1 MSIRN
6 VEIQTIGLHIGT
18 PDHSKVKAP
27 QRKYKKS
34 GILSC
39 AGVSIFGDCGDIGGI
54 ATVTIGTADKTSTQ
68 ENKKL
73 SLHVKGNTVMKG
85 DSQTDYGLSVS
96 GGKTTQ
102 LFVDGDAIFTVG
114 TGGQTLSARFGVADL
129 RGKIFDM
136 PHPSRDGYRLRYACI
151 EGPEIAVY
159 CRGRLNTGTEIQLP
173 SYWKNLVYE
182 NSITVQI
189 TPIGTQQD
197 IIVKEY
203 DNEKVILESS
213 SSIDC
218 FYTICAE
225 RKDVNPLITEYEGE
239 QKDYPDPNWNL
250 DMFDENRD
258 LHDPKYA
265 TSQNVITK

>member
-1 MSIRN
+1 MSIKN
-6 VEIQTIGLHIGT
+6 ITMETVGLHVGASDWARPSQATLSRAGT
-18 PDHSKVKAP
+18 
-27 QRKYKKS
+27 
-34 GILSC
+34 LTC
-39 AGVSIFGDCGDIGGI
+39 AGMSIFGDCSDIGGI
-54 ATVTIGTADKTSTQ
+54 ASVTIGTADEDSLQK
-68 ENKKL
+68 NKKL

-96 GGKTTQ
+96 GGKKTQ

-114 TGGQTLSARFGVADL
+114 TGGVTLSSRFETADL
-129 RGKIFDM
+129 KGKVFDM

-203 DNEKVILESS
+203 DNEKVILESG

-250 DMFDENRD
+250 GMFDENRD
-258 LHDPKYA
+258 LNDPKYA

>member
-1 MSIRN
+1 MSIKN
-6 VEIQTIGLHIGT
+6 ITMETVGLHVGASDWARPSQATLSRAGT
-18 PDHSKVKAP
+18 
-27 QRKYKKS
+27 
-34 GILSC
+34 LTC
-39 AGVSIFGDCGDIGGI
+39 AGMSIFGDCSDIGGI
-54 ATVTIGTADKTSTQ
+54 ASVTIGTADEDSLQK
-68 ENKKL
+68 NKKL

-96 GGKTTQ
+96 GGKDYK
-102 LFVDGDAIFTVG
+102 LYVEGNAKFDHPNIGD
-114 TGGQTLSARFGVADL
+114 LSSRFDTADL
-129 RGKIFDM
+129 KGKTFDM
-136 PHPSRDGYRLRYACI
+136 PHPSRDGFRLRYACI

-250 DMFDENRD
+250 DMFDKNRD